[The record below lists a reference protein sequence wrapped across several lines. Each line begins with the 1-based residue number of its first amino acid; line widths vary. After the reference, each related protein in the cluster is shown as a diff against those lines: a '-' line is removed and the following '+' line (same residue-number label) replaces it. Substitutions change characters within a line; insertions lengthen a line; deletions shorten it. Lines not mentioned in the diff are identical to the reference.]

1 MTMTLREKRLLEI
14 EELQKRREMEREE
27 LKRDLETSLSD
38 ESIEVVS
45 MCEHDDENYKVVITF
60 TLDGF
65 TQEDKFYWNGDDSKE
80 DFIKKVKRRIDY
92 IKELREQ
99 YHEYCKQNDY
109 IQTNSKF
116 RKEINLTHMGYN
128 RKFYIDLQLADYLKL
143 PNTTSTSFG
152 GGDYEIKRTPQ
163 RVKEYNQNIDV
174 AIDVLLDCIAELKQ
188 RKCKD
193 YWTIRGF

>member
-65 TQEDKFYWNGDDSKE
+65 TQEDKFYWNDDDSKE
-80 DFIKKVKRRIDY
+80 DFIKKVKGRIDY

-143 PNTTSTSFG
+143 PNTTSTGFG

-174 AIDVLLDCIAELKQ
+174 AIDGLLDCIAELKQ

-193 YWTIRGF
+193 C